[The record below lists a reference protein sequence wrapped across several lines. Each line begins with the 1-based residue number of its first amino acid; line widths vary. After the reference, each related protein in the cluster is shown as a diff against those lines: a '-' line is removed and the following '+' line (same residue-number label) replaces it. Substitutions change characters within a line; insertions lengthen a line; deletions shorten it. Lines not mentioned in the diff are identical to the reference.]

1 MSTVSSFC
9 YEPRDTISMKLTGHT
24 ALRAMRASGGQLLS
38 IKPGSVCLDCPRIA
52 VARGRCAV
60 HQREQRQAFDATRP
74 TAHARGYDGGW
85 RELRSEILRQQP
97 WCASCGGEATE
108 VHHSPRYVVG
118 TDHRSYALTPM
129 CKRCHSTIT
138 SKQVR

>member
-1 MSTVSSFC
+1 MLRSPLSQPDMRRS
-9 YEPRDTISMKLTGHT
+9 
-24 ALRAMRASGGQLLS
+24 ALCARPGGQPLS
-38 IKPGSVCLDCPRIA
+38 TKPGSVCLDCPRIA

-74 TAHARGYDGGW
+74 TAHVRGYDAGW

-97 WCASCGGEATE
+97 MCATCFAVASE

-118 TDHRSYALTPM
+118 TDHRSYALIAM
-129 CKRCHSTIT
+129 CKRCHSSVT
-138 SKQVR
+138 SRQVR